1 MINTL
6 QGKAKMGKSKNL
18 FSKIVAV
25 LATIINLLFFVFLFR
40 HDILPIKLRII
51 LLVVFALLLAYYLY
65 LAFKKEESSKGLV
78 VLAIL
83 FIITSIGEGIFY
95 SYANKSIQTVNKIN
109 EQADIN
115 NSQMSF
121 VVLKDSDIDSL
132 EEAADYEIAI
142 SEDFDG
148 DNSQKAIDEYKNKF
162 DNKLNTVN
170 LGNYLASAQSLIDG
184 QSQVILLNEG
194 YRQLI
199 EESIQGFSDKTRV
212 LESVV
217 VKGKEVKEKQRKK
230 VGAKYPFNVYISGID
245 TYGSLSKLS
254 RSDVNLV
261 VSVNPGQR
269 KVLITTIP
277 RDTYLPLGGDEDKYD
292 KLTHAGLFGVD
303 TSIKSLENL
312 LDIEIDYYGRVNFTT
327 VTQLVDV
334 IGGITVEN
342 PVAFDAGKYNFP
354 QGNVDMDGAMAL
366 AYSRERY
373 SLAEGDFDRGK
384 NQTRVM
390 TGIIKKMLRPEILL
404 NFNQISEIALQS
416 VNTDMPYAKMI
427 QLVNYQ
433 IEDSRDWSI
442 ETQALEGSGASGLPS
457 YLMPN
462 ADLYMM
468 KPNEDSIK
476 EVKEKIEEN
485 NQVKED

>member
-6 QGKAKMGKSKNL
+6 QGKKKMGKSKNL

-40 HDILPIKLRII
+40 HDILPIKLRMI
-51 LLVVFALLLAYYLY
+51 LLVIFALALAYYLY
-65 LAFKKEESSKGLV
+65 LAFKKEESSPGLV

-115 NSQMSF
+115 NSEMSF
-121 VVLKDSDIDSL
+121 VVLKDSEIDSL
-132 EEAADYEIAI
+132 EEASDYEIAT

-148 DNSQKAIDEYKNKF
+148 DNTQKAIDEYKNKF
-162 DNKLNTVN
+162 DNDLKTTN
-170 LGNYLASAQSLIDG
+170 LGNYLTSAQSLIDG
-184 QSQVILLNEG
+184 QSQVMLLNEG
-194 YRQLI
+194 YRQVI
-199 EESIQGFSDKTRV
+199 GESIEGFSDKTRV

-217 VKGKEVKEKQRKK
+217 VKGEEVKEKQKKK

-245 TYGSLSKLS
+245 TYGSLSKVS
-254 RSDVNLV
+254 RSDVNLL

-269 KVLITTIP
+269 KILITTIP

-292 KLTHAGLFGVD
+292 KLTHAGLFGVE
-303 TSIKSLENL
+303 TSIKSIENL

-342 PVAFDAGKYNFP
+342 PVAFSAGKYNFP
-354 QGNVDMDGAMAL
+354 QGNVNMDGAMAL

-373 SLAEGDFDRGK
+373 SLAEGDFDRGR

-433 IEDSRDWSI
+433 IEDSRDWTI
-442 ETQALEGSGASGLPS
+442 ETQDLKGSGASGLPS

-468 KPNEDSIK
+468 RPNEDSIK
-476 EVKEKIEEN
+476 EVKAKIEEN
-485 NQVKED
+485 NQEKED

>member
-1 MINTL
+1 MIKTRNV
-6 QGKAKMGKSKNL
+6 
-18 FSKIVAV
+18 FSKAIA
-25 LATIINLLFFVFLFR
+25 LIATIINILFFVFLFR
-40 HDILPIKLRII
+40 HDILPIKLRMI

-65 LAFKKEESSKGLV
+65 LAFKREEKSPGLV

-83 FIITSIGEGIFY
+83 FIITTIGEGIFY
-95 SYANKSIQTVNKIN
+95 SYASKSIQTVNKIN

-121 VVLKDSDIDSL
+121 VVLKDSDINSL
-132 EEAADYEIAI
+132 EEASDYDIATA
-142 SEDFDG
+142 EDFDG

-162 DNKLNTVN
+162 DNELKTTN
-170 LGNYLASAQSLIDG
+170 LGNYLTSAQSLIDG
-184 QSQVILLNEG
+184 QSQVMLLNEG

-199 EESIQGFSDKTRV
+199 EESIEGFSDKTRL
-212 LESVV
+212 LESLV
-217 VKGKEVKEKQRKK
+217 VKGKEVKEKQKKK

-245 TYGSLSKLS
+245 TYGSLSKVS

-277 RDTYLPLGGDEDKYD
+277 RDTYLPLGGDEGKYD

-342 PVAFDAGKYNFP
+342 PVAFSAGKYNFP

-366 AYSRERY
+366 AYSRERHN
-373 SLAEGDFDRGK
+373 LAEGDFDRGK

-390 TGIIKKMLRPEILL
+390 TGIIRKMLRPEILL
-404 NFNQISEIALQS
+404 NFNQIADIALQS

-433 IEDSRDWSI
+433 IEDSRDWTI

-462 ADLYMM
+462 ANLYMM
-468 KPNEDSIK
+468 KVNEDSIK

>member
-1 MINTL
+1 M
-6 QGKAKMGKSKNL
+6 
-18 FSKIVAV
+18 
-25 LATIINLLFFVFLFR
+25 
-40 HDILPIKLRII
+40 
-51 LLVVFALLLAYYLY
+51 
-65 LAFKKEESSKGLV
+65 
-78 VLAIL
+78 
-83 FIITSIGEGIFY
+83 
-95 SYANKSIQTVNKIN
+95 
-109 EQADIN
+109 
-115 NSQMSF
+115 
-121 VVLKDSDIDSL
+121 
-132 EEAADYEIAI
+132 
-142 SEDFDG
+142 
-148 DNSQKAIDEYKNKF
+148 
-162 DNKLNTVN
+162 
-170 LGNYLASAQSLIDG
+170 
-184 QSQVILLNEG
+184 
-194 YRQLI
+194 
-199 EESIQGFSDKTRV
+199 
-212 LESVV
+212 
-217 VKGKEVKEKQRKK
+217 
-230 VGAKYPFNVYISGID
+230 
-245 TYGSLSKLS
+245 
-254 RSDVNLV
+254 
-261 VSVNPGQR
+261 
-269 KVLITTIP
+269 
-277 RDTYLPLGGDEDKYD
+277 
-292 KLTHAGLFGVD
+292 D

-342 PVAFDAGKYNFP
+342 PVAFNAGGYSFP

-373 SLAEGDFDRGK
+373 SLAEGDFDRGR

-468 KPNEDSIK
+468 KVNEDSIK
-476 EVKEKIEEN
+476 EVKEKIEAN

>member
-1 MINTL
+1 MINKL
-6 QGKAKMGKSKNL
+6 QGKKKMRKSKNL

-51 LLVVFALLLAYYLY
+51 LLVVFAILLAYYLY
-65 LAFKKEESSKGLV
+65 LAFKKEESSKGLI

-83 FIITSIGEGIFY
+83 FIITSIGEGILY
-95 SYANKSIQTVNKIN
+95 SYASKSIQTVNKIN

-132 EEAADYEIAI
+132 EEASDYEIAT

-148 DNSQKAIDEYKNKF
+148 DNIQKAIDEYNNKF

-184 QSQVILLNEG
+184 QSQVMLLNEG

-199 EESIQGFSDKTRV
+199 EESIEGFSDKTRV

-245 TYGSLSKLS
+245 TYGSLSKVS

-342 PVAFDAGKYNFP
+342 PVAFKAGGYSFP

-404 NFNQISEIALQS
+404 NFNQIADIALQS

-442 ETQALEGSGASGLPS
+442 ETQALEGNGASGLPS

-468 KPNEDSIK
+468 RPNEDSIK

-485 NQVKED
+485 NQIKEN

>member
-1 MINTL
+1 M
-6 QGKAKMGKSKNL
+6 
-18 FSKIVAV
+18 
-25 LATIINLLFFVFLFR
+25 FLFR

-51 LLVVFALLLAYYLY
+51 LLVVFALLLAYNLY
-65 LAFKKEESSKGLV
+65 LAFKKEESSPGLV

-95 SYANKSIQTVNKIN
+95 SYASKSIQTVNQIN

-132 EEAADYEIAI
+132 EEAADHEIAI

-148 DNSQKAIDEYKNKF
+148 DNNQKAIDEYKNKF
-162 DNKLNTVN
+162 DNELKTTN

-184 QSQVILLNEG
+184 QSQVMLLNEG

-199 EESIQGFSDKTRV
+199 EESIEGFSDKTRV

-245 TYGSLSKLS
+245 TYGSLSKVS

-277 RDTYLPLGGDEDKYD
+277 RDTYLPLGGDEGKYD

-303 TSIKSLENL
+303 TSIKSIENL

-334 IGGITVEN
+334 IGGITVDN
-342 PVAFDAGKYNFP
+342 PVSFSSRGYSFP
-354 QGNVDMDGAMAL
+354 QGNVNMDGAMAL

-373 SLAEGDFDRGK
+373 SLAEGDFDRGR

-433 IEDSRDWSI
+433 IEDSRDWTI
-442 ETQALEGSGASGLPS
+442 ETQDLKGSGASGLPS

-468 KPNEDSIK
+468 RPNEDSIK

>member
-1 MINTL
+1 MR
-6 QGKAKMGKSKNL
+6 KSKNL

-51 LLVVFALLLAYYLY
+51 LLVVFAILLAYYLY
-65 LAFKKEESSKGLV
+65 LAFKKEESSPGLV

-95 SYANKSIQTVNKIN
+95 SYASKSIQTVNKIN

-184 QSQVILLNEG
+184 QSQVMLLNEG

-199 EESIQGFSDKTRV
+199 EESIEGFSDKTRV

-217 VKGKEVKEKQRKK
+217 VKGQEKKKKNKK
-230 VGAKYPFNVYISGID
+230 VVGKKNSFNVYISGID
-245 TYGSLSKLS
+245 TYGSLSTVS
-254 RSDVNLV
+254 RSDVNLI
-261 VSVNPGQR
+261 VSVNPA
-269 KVLITTIP
+269 KKKILITTIP
-277 RDTYLPLGGDEDKYD
+277 RDTYLAIGGDESKYD
-292 KLTHAGLFGVD
+292 KLTHAGMFGVD
-303 TSIKSLENL
+303 TSIASLENL
-312 LDIEIDYYGRVNFTT
+312 LDVEIDYYGRVNFTT
-327 VTQLVDV
+327 LIQLVDI
-334 IGGITVEN
+334 IGGITVDN
-342 PVAFDAGKYNFP
+342 PVAFSAGKYHFP
-354 QGNVDMDGAMAL
+354 QGKVDMDGAMAL

-373 SLAEGDFDRGK
+373 NLAEGDFDRGK

-390 TGIIKKMLRPEILL
+390 TGIIKKMLGPEILFS
-404 NFNQISEIALQS
+404 FNEISDIALKS
-416 VNTDMPYAKMI
+416 VNTDMPYGKMV

-433 IEDSRDWSI
+433 IADGGDWDI
-442 ETQALEGSGASGLPS
+442 ESQALKGSGAEGLTS

-462 ADLYMM
+462 AKLYMM
-468 KPNEDSIK
+468 QPNKDSIK
-476 EVKEKIEEN
+476 EVHDNIEEN
-485 NQVKED
+485 NYND

>member
-1 MINTL
+1 MINKL
-6 QGKAKMGKSKNL
+6 QGKKKMRKSKNL

-51 LLVVFALLLAYYLY
+51 LLVVFALLLAYNLY
-65 LAFKKEESSKGLV
+65 LAFKKEESSKVLV

-95 SYANKSIQTVNKIN
+95 SYASKSIQTVNQIN

-132 EEAADYEIAI
+132 EEAADYDIAT

-148 DNSQKAIDEYKNKF
+148 DNTQKAIDEYKNKF
-162 DNKLNTVN
+162 DNELKTTN
-170 LGNYLASAQSLIDG
+170 LGNYLASANSLIKG
-184 QSQVILLNEG
+184 ESKIMLLNEG

-199 EESIQGFSDKTRV
+199 EESIEGFSDKTRV

-217 VKGKEVKEKQRKK
+217 VKGKEVKAKQKK
-230 VGAKYPFNVYISGID
+230 RVGAKYPFNVYISGID
-245 TYGSLSKLS
+245 TYGSLSKVS

-277 RDTYLPLGGDEDKYD
+277 RDTYLPLGGDEGKYD

-303 TSIKSLENL
+303 TSIKSIENL

-327 VTQLVDV
+327 LTQLVDV

-342 PVAFDAGKYNFP
+342 PVAFKAGEYSFP
-354 QGNVDMDGAMAL
+354 QGNVNIDGAKAL
-366 AYSRERY
+366 AYSRERH
-373 SLAEGDFDRGK
+373 SLSEGDFDRGR

-433 IEDSRDWSI
+433 IEDPRDWSI
-442 ETQALEGSGASGLPS
+442 ETQDLKGSGASGLPS

-462 ADLYMM
+462 ANLYMM
-468 KPNEDSIK
+468 KPNKDSIK

-485 NQVKED
+485 NQVK